1 MMNDFSAFNNLVIV
15 KSLPMRW
22 FVIVILALFVSV
34 GCSNKGSTPE
44 DGATFG
50 KIRILADETLF
61 PLVIAEE
68 DMFEHT
74 YNRASLDIKY
84 LPGIQAMNEFL
95 KDTARTVISARP
107 LSPEEKAYLKRIN
120 STPITTQ
127 IATDAVAFM
136 VHPNNPDTALTCESI
151 LKVLKGD
158 VTSWDQLSPNNRSGK
173 VTLVFDNQNSS
184 TVQFVMDMIKLKKLP
199 ANAYALKDNPSVVE
213 YVAQHPGALGIIGYS
228 WISDYDDP
236 LGKKLRSEAKL
247 MAVSVCEGENASNPY
262 KPYAANMIE
271 KLYPFRRDI
280 FIITREGR
288 SGLGTGFAS
297 FIASDVGQRIIQKA
311 GIPPY
316 YKLEYNIEMTSKPFK
331 LEK

>member
-1 MMNDFSAFNNLVIV
+1 MIIV

-22 FVIVILALFVSV
+22 FVIISLALFVSF
-34 GCSNKGSTPE
+34 GCSSQGASAE

-50 KIRILADETLF
+50 KIRILADESLF

-68 DMFEHT
+68 EMFENT
-74 YNRASLDIKY
+74 YNRANLDIKY

-95 KDTARTVISARP
+95 KDTARTIISARP
-107 LSPEEKAYLKRIN
+107 LSPEEIAYLKKLDSR
-120 STPITTQ
+120 PITNQ

-136 VHPNNPDTALTCESI
+136 VHPSNPDTALTCESI

-158 VTSWDQLSPNNRSGK
+158 VTSWDQLSPNNRSGNIN
-173 VTLVFDNQNSS
+173 LVFDNQNSS

-213 YVAQHPGALGIIGYS
+213 YVAKHPGALGIIGYS

-247 MAVSVCEGENASNPY
+247 MAVSNCEGEHASTPY
-262 KPYAANMIE
+262 KPYAANMID

-280 FIITREGR
+280 FIISREGR

-316 YKLEYNIEMTSKPFK
+316 YKLEYNIELKSEPFK

>member
-1 MMNDFSAFNNLVIV
+1 MMNDFSAFNIMVIV

-22 FVIVILALFVSV
+22 FVIVILALFVSL
-34 GCSNKGSTPE
+34 GCSNKEKTPE

-50 KIRILADETLF
+50 KIRILADETVF

-74 YNRASLDIKY
+74 YSRASVDIKY

-107 LSPEEKAYLKRIN
+107 LSPEETAYLKKIN

-136 VHPNNPDTALTCESI
+136 VHLNNPDTALTCESI

-158 VTSWDQLSPNNRSGK
+158 VTSWDQLSPNNKSGK
-173 VTLVFDNQNSS
+173 ITLVFDNQNSS

-199 ANAYALKDNPSVVE
+199 VNAYALKDNPSVVA

-247 MAVSVCEGENASNPY
+247 MAVSVCEGKNAAKPY
-262 KPYAANMIE
+262 KPYAANMID

-297 FIASDVGQRIIQKA
+297 FIASDIGQRIIQKA

>member
-1 MMNDFSAFNNLVIV
+1 MLDFSAYNILIIV

-22 FVIVILALFVSV
+22 FVIISLALFVSF
-34 GCSNKGSTPE
+34 GCSSQGGSAE

-50 KIRILADETLF
+50 KIRILADESLF

-68 DMFEHT
+68 EMFENT
-74 YNRASLDIKY
+74 YNRATLDIKY

-95 KDTARTVISARP
+95 KDTARTIISARP
-107 LSPEEKAYLKRIN
+107 LSPEEIAYLKKLDSR
-120 STPITTQ
+120 PITNQ

-136 VHPNNPDTALTCESI
+136 VHPSNPDTALTCESI

-158 VTSWDQLSPNNRSGK
+158 VTSWDQLSPNNRSGNIN
-173 VTLVFDNQNSS
+173 LVFDNQNSS

-213 YVAQHPGALGIIGYS
+213 YVAKHPGALGIIGYS

-236 LGKKLRSEAKL
+236 LGKKLLSEAKL
-247 MAVSVCEGENASNPY
+247 MAVSVCEGENATTPY
-262 KPYAANMIE
+262 KPYAANMID

-280 FIITREGR
+280 FIISREGR

-316 YKLEYNIEMTSKPFK
+316 YKLEYNIELKSEPFK

>member
-1 MMNDFSAFNNLVIV
+1 MMIDHSITNSRSSRNHYL
-15 KSLPMRW
+15 MRW
-22 FVIVILALFVSV
+22 FVIALLALFGSF
-34 GCSNKGSTPE
+34 GCSNQSSSPE

-50 KIRILADETLF
+50 KIRILADETLY
-61 PLVIAEE
+61 PIVIAEE

-74 YNRASLDIKY
+74 YNRASIDVKY

-95 KDTARTVISARP
+95 KDTARTIISARP
-107 LSPEEKAYLKRIN
+107 LSAEETAFLKKIN

-136 VHPNNPDTALTCESI
+136 VHPNNPDTALTCENI

-173 VTLVFDNQNSS
+173 ITLVFDNQNSS

-199 ANAYALKDNPSVVE
+199 ANAYALKDNPSVVD
-213 YVAQHPGALGIIGYS
+213 YVAKHPGSMGIIGYS

-262 KPYAANMIE
+262 KPYSANMIE

-297 FIASDVGQRIIQKA
+297 FMASDIGQRIIQKA
-311 GIPPY
+311 GLPPY
-316 YKLEYNIEMTSKPFK
+316 YKLEYNIELTSEPFK

>member
-1 MMNDFSAFNNLVIV
+1 
-15 KSLPMRW
+15 MRW
-22 FVIVILALFVSV
+22 FVIVSLALFVSF
-34 GCSNKGSTPE
+34 GCSNQGNSPE

-50 KIRILADETLF
+50 KIRILADESLF

-68 DMFEHT
+68 EMFEHN
-74 YNRASLDIKY
+74 YNRAQLDIKY

-95 KDTARTVISARP
+95 KDTARTIISARS
-107 LSPEEKAYLKRIN
+107 LTPEEIAYLKKLDSR
-120 STPITTQ
+120 PITNQ

-158 VTSWDQLSPNNRSGK
+158 VTSWDQLSPNNRSGNIN
-173 VTLVFDNQNSS
+173 LVFDNQNSS

-213 YVAQHPGALGIIGYS
+213 YVAKHPGALGIIGYS

-247 MAVSVCEGENASNPY
+247 MAVSVCEGDNAAKPY
-262 KPYAANMIE
+262 KPYAANMID

-297 FIASDVGQRIIQKA
+297 FIASDIGQRIIQKA

-316 YKLEYNIEMTSKPFK
+316 YKLEYNIELRSEPFK